1 MNQQEPKFLPLES
14 PGPLTFWP
22 DAQRRVLILPM
33 RDSAQ
38 FLALGVLGEQET
50 PVFVARGNLWE
61 HLGDFLARMEQ
72 EGARVEFPMQLS
84 PHLDALWKEYAFSD
98 DFESKNSEP
107 PPPPPPGFQD
117 NSSASPLPS

>member
-22 DAQRRVLILPM
+22 DAQRRVVILLM
-33 RDSAQ
+33 RDQ

-50 PVFVARGNLWE
+50 VVFVARGSRWE
-61 HLGDFLARMEQ
+61 HLGDFLARMVQ
-72 EGARVEFPMQLS
+72 EGARVEFPRELS
-84 PHLDALWKEYAFSD
+84 AHLAALWKEYGFSD

-107 PPPPPPGFQD
+107 PPPPPPGCERDIMASQL
-117 NSSASPLPS
+117 SA